1 MQVRPPKKLLE
12 QWNKKLKDS
21 GFEDVELDEH
31 RLKEYHSSRFVSM
44 GEEFREKQRYYQL
57 ASQLLHTY
65 PFMNPQSKA
74 IWRMHSG
81 GENVASIVKAT
92 GVSKFLVEK
101 LIKRLQGHIRD
112 I

>member
-1 MQVRPPKKLLE
+1 MRPPKKLME
-12 QWNKKLKDS
+12 QWKKKLKDS
-21 GFEDVELDEH
+21 GFEDIELDEQ

-65 PFMNPQSKA
+65 PFQTRISKTV
-74 IWRMHSG
+74 WRMHAG
-81 GENVASIVKAT
+81 GESVPTIVKAT
-92 GVSKFLVEK
+92 GMSEFLVKK
-101 LIKRLQGHIRD
+101 LIGVLQGHIKN